1 MRADGCLFASICFVG
16 RLQSSRLFRAC
27 DFRRL
32 SDARVYVFIAPQDA
46 SRIFISV
53 SKVDA
58 KTLFNAKNPILDRK
72 DARIRR
78 VPFMTQKPT
87 FNETRRV
94 AGRLAAVNLNVV
106 EECAPPPAV
115 VDEELTRL
123 VDTKFIIAAKPKAV
137 AEEPTAPPEEA
148 EPEAPEPELHA
159 AARAG
164 DADRVLAL
172 LIDER
177 ADPTVVYRGKVAYV
191 VSKDKDTRDAFR
203 RAMARA
209 PDAWEWIS
217 EAQVPSALTEELEAK
232 HAAKEAEYEA
242 ARKAKEK
249 ERKKAQKERKKKQSA
264 AAALL
269 AKTPPAE
276 ERDEGGSKSAAL
288 LEKAGKDAKDR
299 REQMVRVHAARIYIF
314 SRPNIVYS
322 LGSLAART
330 SDSSNKSKTFTNAGS
345 RRRATNGSASRGE
358 TCEPRRTRRGPLS

>member
-1 MRADGCLFASICFVG
+1 MSRRSVF
-16 RLQSSRLFRAC
+16 SRLVYN
-27 DFRRL
+27 RRVPL
-32 SDARVYVFIAPQDA
+32 SDARVYVFITPQDA

-106 EECAPPPAV
+106 EERAPPAPPAV

-123 VDTKFIIAAKPKAV
+123 VDTKFIIAAKPKAI
-137 AEEPTAPPEEA
+137 AEELTAPPEEA

-172 LIDER
+172 LIDEG

-191 VSKDKDTRDAFR
+191 ASKDKDTRDAFR

-209 PDAWEWIS
+209 PDAWDWIS
-217 EAQVPSALTEELEAK
+217 QAQVPSALTEELEAK

-242 ARKAKEK
+242 ARRAKEK

-299 REQMVRVHAARIYIF
+299 REQMVRVRAAR
-314 SRPNIVYS
+314 V
-322 LGSLAART
+322 
-330 SDSSNKSKTFTNAGS
+330 
-345 RRRATNGSASRGE
+345 
-358 TCEPRRTRRGPLS
+358 

>member
-1 MRADGCLFASICFVG
+1 L
-16 RLQSSRLFRAC
+16 
-27 DFRRL
+27 L
-32 SDARVYVFIAPQDA
+32 SDARGHVFIASQDA

-72 DARIRR
+72 DPRIRR

-106 EECAPPPAV
+106 EERAPTSEF
-115 VDEELTRL
+115 DEELTNL

-137 AEEPTAPPEEA
+137 VEEPTPTEEA

-172 LIDER
+172 LNDEH

-191 VSKDKDTRDAFR
+191 VSKDKVTRDAFR

-209 PDAWEWIS
+209 PDAWDWIS

-269 AKTPPAE
+269 AKTQPAN

-288 LEKAGKDAKDR
+288 LEKVDKDAKDR
-299 REQMVRVHAARIYIF
+299 REQMVSVRAARIYF
-314 SRPNIVYS
+314 SLANIVD
-322 LGSLAART
+322 SLAPR
-330 SDSSNKSKTFTNAGS
+330 SSNMGLIK
-345 RRRATNGSASRGE
+345 
-358 TCEPRRTRRGPLS
+358 

>member
-1 MRADGCLFASICFVG
+1 MHVIFVVCLTRAFTF
-16 RLQSSRLFRAC
+16 SSP
-27 DFRRL
+27 
-32 SDARVYVFIAPQDA
+32 PQDA

-106 EECAPPPAV
+106 EERAPPAPAP

-123 VDTKFIIAAKPKAV
+123 VDTKFIIAAKPKAI
-137 AEEPTAPPEEA
+137 AEEQTAPPEEA

-172 LIDER
+172 LIDEG

-191 VSKDKDTRDAFR
+191 ASKDKDTRDAFR

-209 PDAWEWIS
+209 PDAWDWIS
-217 EAQVPSALTEELEAK
+217 QAQVPSALTEELEAK

-242 ARKAKEK
+242 ARRAKEK

-299 REQMVRVHAARIYIF
+299 REQMVRGRAAR
-314 SRPNIVYS
+314 V
-322 LGSLAART
+322 
-330 SDSSNKSKTFTNAGS
+330 
-345 RRRATNGSASRGE
+345 
-358 TCEPRRTRRGPLS
+358 